1 MSINS
6 ILVSLLNSD
15 MDKMFKE
22 IVNDYNDKVPEMTV
36 DSLNKMFKISDVK
49 RIGESKLTD
58 SFEKPQEK
66 VNDNCRCMAR
76 IWGSTPPVAY
86 YCHKKGKYI
95 YGQRCTRPRK
105 GDGDYCGLHK
115 KNLPHGRFGELPPH
129 EHFEKYLVTSDS

>member
-1 MSINS
+1 MSIHN

-15 MDKMFKE
+15 MEQMFRR

-49 RIGESKLTD
+49 RIGESTLTD
-58 SFEKPQEK
+58 KGEK

-86 YCHKKGKYI
+86 YCHKKSKYI
-95 YGQRCTRPRK
+95 YGERCTRPKK
-105 GDGDYCGLHK
+105 GNGDYCGLHI

>member
-1 MSINS
+1 MSIHN

-15 MDKMFKE
+15 MEQMFKE
-22 IVNDYNDKVPEMTV
+22 IVNDYNDKVPGMTV
-36 DSLNKMFKISDVK
+36 ESLNKMFKISDVK
-49 RIGESKLTD
+49 RIGESTLTD
-58 SFEKPQEK
+58 KEEK

-86 YCHKKGKYI
+86 YCHKKKKYI
-95 YGQRCTRPRK
+95 YGERCTRPKK
-105 GDGDYCGLHK
+105 GNGDYCGLHK